1 MLKKAVILRGN
12 ASMNREGLMSF
23 FFFIIC
29 FFASIVGAICGIGGG
44 VIIKPV
50 LDATGVLDVSVVSFL
65 SGCTVLSMTAY
76 SVAKS
81 RFGGESELDLHIS
94 FPLAAGAAGGGL
106 LGKWLF
112 SLVKSMSGDPDRVG
126 AVQAGCLLA
135 VTAGTLVYTLL
146 KHNIKTH
153 QVRNRLVC
161 ILIGLILGVMSSFL
175 GIGGGPV
182 NLVLLFYF
190 FSMSTKT
197 AAENSL
203 YIILFS
209 QITGLLQSIVTQTVP
224 VFAVGTLLVMVA
236 GGIGGGV
243 CGRAVTK
250 KMKDETVDRLF
261 IGLMILMIAINAYNI
276 VKFL

>member
-1 MLKKAVILRGN
+1 
-12 ASMNREGLMSF
+12 MSF

-29 FFASIVGAICGIGGG
+29 FLASIVGAICGIGGG

-50 LDATGVLDVSVVSFL
+50 LDATGVLDVSTVSFL

-76 SVAKS
+76 SVARSKL
-81 RFGGESELDLHIS
+81 GGESRLDLHIS
-94 FPLAAGAAGGGL
+94 FPLAVGAAAGGV

-112 SLVKSMSGDPDRVG
+112 QMVKSMSANPDCVG
-126 AVQAGCLLA
+126 AVQAGCLLV
-135 VTAGTLVYTLL
+135 VTVGTLIYTLL
-146 KHNIKTH
+146 KHKIKTH
-153 QVRNRLVC
+153 RVRNRLVC
-161 ILIGLILGVMSSFL
+161 LVIGLILGVMSSFL

-190 FSMSTKT
+190 FSMGTKT

-224 VFAVGTLLVMVA
+224 SFEVGTLVVMVA
-236 GGIGGGV
+236 GGIAGGIA
-243 CGRAVTK
+243 GRAVTK
-250 KMKDETVDRLF
+250 RLSDQTVDHLF
-261 IGLMILMIAINAYNI
+261 IGLMVVMIGINAYNI